1 MSAILRTIGRYLV
14 AVFTTLEHHPIIGL
28 CVAAIVFGIAAYVLG
43 RMNGGDIVR
52 AELGGRITRAYEN
65 GREDMADELADM
77 THRPEP
83 SDRAGKVA
91 VVADSHKPG
100 QRGAWV
106 A

>member
-14 AVFTTLEHHPIIGL
+14 AVFTTLEHHPILGL
-28 CVAAIVFGIAAYVLG
+28 CVGAILFGIMAYVFG
-43 RMNGGDIVR
+43 RMNGVDAARI
-52 AELGGRITRAYEN
+52 ELSGRIDRAYTN
-65 GREDMADELADM
+65 GREDMADDLA
-77 THRPEP
+77 TQLHRAEP